1 MHLSTLF
8 SISSEFLIN
17 LIKNLGKNIDVY
29 QFLFSIFIRFV
40 IYMIKN
46 FKIMKKCMYL

>member
-8 SISSEFLIN
+8 SIFIEFLIN